1 VRMGEMA
8 TAAVVSLRMTTAWLC
23 NHATAH
29 QTGRKQCIRCATR
42 ANLEYVSLRAA
53 GGTPARFRY
62 LCPDCLKVYV
72 DLALVARVNV
82 AFSIGGR
89 PASFGGGGAAAG

>member
-1 VRMGEMA
+1 
-8 TAAVVSLRMTTAWLC
+8 MTTAWPC

-29 QTGRKQCIRCATR
+29 QTGRKHCIRCCTTKG
-42 ANLEYVSLRAA
+42 LEYVSLRAA

-62 LCPDCLKVYV
+62 LCPDCLSVYEQIS
-72 DLALVARVNV
+72 LVARVNV

-89 PASFGGGGAAAG
+89 PASFGGGGAAG